1 MKKQRWEEPT
11 KRKEEEIRT
20 ETRQEEEEA
29 RSRCAKR

>member
-20 ETRQEEEEA
+20 ETRQEEEA